1 MFGWDPAVV
10 GTFLVLICNRNVW
23 AAEECQPEPGEKPIV
38 KPHSATEL
46 EISWEGVFKN
56 CSDDHTV
63 IVRFL
68 LGGDVS
74 NPENFEGNLTQNNS
88 IVTKDPCLQYTINVK
103 VKGNIG
109 SFSSPNNY
117 NSPTEQSDDMFGGYL
132 KQELSKFRPEKPLVL
147 ALERAPFGSNF
158 CE

>member
-56 CSDDHTV
+56 CSDNHAVTIDVTE
-63 IVRFL
+63 
-68 LGGDVS
+68 GDV
-74 NPENFEGNLTQNNS
+74 ENALTFHAKLSEEKLLVQ
-88 IVTKDPCLQYTINVK
+88 KDPCT
-103 VKGNIG
+103 
-109 SFSSPNNY
+109 
-117 NSPTEQSDDMFGGYL
+117 
-132 KQELSKFRPEKPLVL
+132 
-147 ALERAPFGSNF
+147 
-158 CE
+158 